1 MTAIAG
7 IYHRTGQPADSQT
20 VAPMMHALREYGRDG
35 SRVWSE
41 SSIVLGQHSLHV
53 TPQSLHEV
61 LPLHNTKSQCCIVA
75 DVRLDNRDDLC
86 EILSVDASDRADM
99 PDSELILRAYEKW
112 GVDCPDHLLG
122 DFAFAIWDGR
132 KQHLFCARD
141 IMGVR
146 PFFYHQDARQF
157 TFASYIL
164 GVRAAGV
171 SDELDLELLSASLR
185 ATSNYSHG
193 ERTLFAGIRKL
204 QRAHSM
210 VVTAD
215 GIKTWAYWD
224 PDKLPDMTM
233 ASDEAYA
240 EPLADLLQQSVEARM
255 RSAFPV
261 GAHLSGGLDSSA
273 ITVLAARRLKEQG
286 KQLTGYAWA
295 AAPDEPLPRLADV
308 PLGPREEIDDERR
321 LIELIGELEGVP
333 VSYSSVTGSDMLANR
348 FIVPGTNDDAEF
360 VHEIATRR
368 QATAD
373 GVRVML
379 SGWGGDE
386 LITFNGRGYLADL
399 LQRGQWLKLY
409 RELSAWGALRNR
421 PIWKPLITKAMYPL
435 IPNWFLE
442 RFRPSLLPSGW
453 NQQPLPGM
461 FQPEFA
467 ARLAAAT
474 PLPHNRA
481 RPGVGGRNLQRL
493 LLAREHMPRR
503 IEGWACAGGRVGMTY
518 AYPLLDRRI
527 VEMALTIP
535 EEQSWKNG
543 WNRYVFRNAMNGIL
557 PDEVNWNLTKVE
569 PALCSHRQETA
580 RKTRRVVSRFMTG
593 FMREPRDY
601 QHLDGAGV
609 LEGFRAADAGEQKK
623 HEPYGQAL
631 FVELLT
637 NQKLVTEIHERIQH
651 CPTVDESAEGSPA
664 EADVADLRKS
674 A

>member
-61 LPLHNTKSQCCIVA
+61 LPLHHTESQCCIVA

-86 EILSVDASDRADM
+86 AMLSVNASDRADI
-99 PDSELILRAYEKW
+99 PDSELILRAYDKW

-122 DFAFAIWDGR
+122 DFAFAIWDDR
-132 KQHLFCARD
+132 NQKLFCARD

-146 PFFYHQDARQF
+146 PFFYHQDDRQF

-171 SDELDLELLSASLR
+171 SDQLDLELLSASLR

-204 QRAHSM
+204 KRAHSM

-224 PDKLPDMTM
+224 PDNLPDMTM
-233 ASDEAYA
+233 ESDQAYA
-240 EPLADLLQQSVEARM
+240 ERLADLMKQSVQARI

-295 AAPDEPLPRLADV
+295 DEPKEPLPRLADK

-321 LIELIGELEGVP
+321 LIELISEIEGVP
-333 VSYSSVTGSDMLANR
+333 VSYSSVTEPDMLANR

-399 LQRGQWLKLY
+399 LRRGQWVKLY
-409 RELSAWGALRNR
+409 RELSAWGSLRDR

-435 IPNWFLE
+435 IPDRLLE
-442 RFRPSLLPSGW
+442 RFSSSLLPRGW
-453 NQQPLPGM
+453 DQQPLPGM

-493 LLAREHMPRR
+493 LLAREHIPRR

-518 AYPLLDRRI
+518 AYPMLDRRI

-569 PALCSHRQETA
+569 PALCSYRQETA
-580 RKTRRVVSRFMTG
+580 RKTRRVVGHFLTG
-593 FMREPRDY
+593 FMREPRNY
-601 QHLDGAGV
+601 QYLDGDR
-609 LEGFRAADAGEQKK
+609 LLNQFRKIEEGQLKR
-623 HEPYGQAL
+623 HEPYGGAL
-631 FVELLT
+631 FVELLM
-637 NQKLVTEIHERIQH
+637 NQKLVTEIHKRIQNRR
-651 CPTVDESAEGSPA
+651 AEVEPA
-664 EADVADLRKS
+664 EADMAELRKS